1 VARREVSWLM
11 KVRVRFFAA
20 FKEIFGAGERE
31 IELDSGAS
39 VQDLLNILCDSSGC
53 RQKIFDETGRLRR
66 DIKMLKKGRHIQLVD
81 ETHSELEDG
90 DVITVFPALF
100 GG

>member
-1 VARREVSWLM
+1 M
-11 KVRVRFFAA
+11 KVRVKFFAA
-20 FKEIFGAGERE
+20 FREIFGAEERE

-39 VQDLLNILCDSSGC
+39 VQDLLRILCDSGRC
-53 RQKIFDETGRLRR
+53 REKMLDETGRLRR
-66 DIKMLKKGRHIQLVD
+66 DVKMLKKGKHIQLVD

-90 DVITVFPALF
+90 DVITVFPAMF